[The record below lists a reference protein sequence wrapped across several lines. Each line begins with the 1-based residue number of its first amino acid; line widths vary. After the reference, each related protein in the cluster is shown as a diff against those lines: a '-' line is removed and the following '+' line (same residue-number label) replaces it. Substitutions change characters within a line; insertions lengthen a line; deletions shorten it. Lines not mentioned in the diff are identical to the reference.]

1 MLAIENAGLPAF
13 QRFGGNT
20 AYVEGWALYTESLG
34 PKLGL
39 FTDPYQLYGHYND
52 EMLRAMR
59 LVVDTGIHALGWG
72 RDQAID
78 YMLANSAMSRT
89 DATAEVERYI
99 AIPGQALSYKL
110 GQLAISRLRAE
121 AEKALGK
128 DFDPREFHSQ
138 VLDSGAL
145 PLSVLEDKIRGWLTA
160 RAGKR

>member
-1 MLAIENAGLPAF
+1 MLAIENAALPAF

-34 PKLGL
+34 PTAGL

-59 LVVDTGIHALGWG
+59 LVVDTGI
-72 RDQAID
+72 
-78 YMLANSAMSRT
+78 
-89 DATAEVERYI
+89 
-99 AIPGQALSYKL
+99 QALAYKI
-110 GQLAISRLRAE
+110 GQLTIRRLRTE
-121 AEKALGK
+121 AEQSLRE

-145 PLSVLEDKIRGWLTA
+145 PLSVLERKIRDWIA
-160 RAGKR
+160 SRQPPRA